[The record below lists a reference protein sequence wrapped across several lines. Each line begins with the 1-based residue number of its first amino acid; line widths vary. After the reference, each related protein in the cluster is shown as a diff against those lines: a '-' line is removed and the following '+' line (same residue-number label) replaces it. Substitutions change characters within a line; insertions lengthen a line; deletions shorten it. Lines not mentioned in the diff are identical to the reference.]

1 MAKELRCRDVGMDC
15 EFKAR
20 GNSEEEVLQQAAA
33 HAWSVHQISEMTPEL
48 QAKVR
53 SAIRTV

>member
-20 GNSEEEVLQQAAA
+20 GSSEEEVLQQAAA
-33 HAWSVHQISEMTPEL
+33 HARSVHQISEMTPEL